1 MNRFENKVVLVT
13 GAASGMGRSSAVR
26 LASEG
31 ASVYGIDLDE
41 AGLASTAEQVRSAG
55 GMMEVAVCDV
65 TKKDQCVAAV
75 NSAVDTYGR
84 LDVLANVAG
93 VVRFGRAHAVTEDEW
108 NFVLAVN
115 LSGPFFLSQ
124 AAIPVLIESK
134 GNIVNVASVF
144 GLMGQAFST
153 AYCASKGGLIQLTKS
168 MAVEYANEPVR
179 INAICPG
186 STNTEMMAGIDFSE
200 DMDWSLIERASNAP
214 VGEPEDIASAI
225 AYLASDE
232 AKMVNGSI
240 FVVDNGLLAG

>member
-1 MNRFENKVVLVT
+1 MKRFENKVVLVT
-13 GAASGMGRSSAVR
+13 GAASGMGRSSCLR

-31 ASVYGIDLDE
+31 ALIYGIDLDDT
-41 AGLASTAEQVRSAG
+41 GLAATAERVRSAG
-55 GMMEVAVCDV
+55 GTMEVAVHDV
-65 TKKDQCVAAV
+65 TQKDQCA
-75 NSAVDTYGR
+75 SAVSGAVETYGH

-93 VVRFGRAHAVTEDEW
+93 VCRFGNAHTVTEEEW

-124 AAIPVLIESK
+124 AAIPALIESK

-144 GLMGQAFST
+144 GVTGQAYSA
-153 AYCASKGGLIQLTKS
+153 AYCASKGGLVQLTKS
-168 MAVEYANEPVR
+168 MAVEYTNEPIR

-200 DMDWSLIERASNAP
+200 DMDWSLIDRAVKAQ

-225 AYLASDE
+225 AYIASDE
-232 AKMVNGSI
+232 ARMVNGSI

>member
-1 MNRFENKVVLVT
+1 MKRFENKVVLVT
-13 GAASGMGRSSAVR
+13 GAASGMGRSSCLR

-31 ASVYGIDLDE
+31 AQIYGIDLDE
-41 AGLASTAEQVRSAG
+41 AGLAATAERVRSAG
-55 GMMEVAVCDV
+55 GTMEVAVRDV
-65 TKKDQCVAAV
+65 TKKDQCVSAV
-75 NSAVDTYGR
+75 NGAVETYGH

-93 VVRFGRAHAVTEDEW
+93 VCRFGHAHTVTEQEW

-124 AAIPVLIESK
+124 AAIPALIESK

-144 GLMGQAFST
+144 GVTGQAFST
-153 AYCASKGGLIQLTKS
+153 AYCASKGGLVQLTKS
-168 MAVEYANEPVR
+168 MAVEYAKESVR
-179 INAICPG
+179 INAVCPG

-200 DMDWSLIERASNAP
+200 DMDWSLIERATNAA

>member
-1 MNRFENKVVLVT
+1 MKRFKNKVVLVT
-13 GAASGMGRSSAVR
+13 GAASGMGRSSCLR

-31 ASVYGIDLDE
+31 ALIYGIDLDD
-41 AGLASTAEQVRSAG
+41 AGLAATAERVRSAG
-55 GMMEVAVCDV
+55 GTMEVAVRDV
-65 TKKDQCVAAV
+65 TSKDQCVSAV
-75 NSAVDTYGR
+75 NEAVETYGH

-93 VVRFGRAHAVTEDEW
+93 VCRFGHAHAVTEEEW

-124 AAIPVLIESK
+124 AAIPALIESK

-144 GLMGQAFST
+144 GVTGQAYSA

-168 MAVEYANEPVR
+168 MAVEYAKESVR

-200 DMDWSLIERASNAP
+200 DMDWNLIERATKAA